1 MVSDD
6 GERVTGGDERASAVD
21 HVAVTVTVR
30 GSTEVDLVL
39 LDSVDESVG
48 VDKVGVGVEAAEV
61 GLRCAVLGATS
72 DTKLLLEDLDT
83 VVTGDTV
90 EAVEEDLE
98 VLVLGEE
105 LLDEVEV
112 ENVLEHLDVVLGAV
126 DDLDLERAVGLGAD
140 GGEVN
145 LRDVGDLV

>member
-6 GERVTGGDERASAVD
+6 GEGVTGRHERAGAVD

-48 VDKVGVGVEAAEV
+48 VDKVGVGVEATEV

-98 VLVLGEE
+98 VLVLSEE

-112 ENVLEHLDVVLGAV
+112 EDVLEHLDVVLGAV
-126 DDLDLERAVGLGAD
+126 DDLDLKRAVGLGAD
-140 GGEVN
+140 GGEIN